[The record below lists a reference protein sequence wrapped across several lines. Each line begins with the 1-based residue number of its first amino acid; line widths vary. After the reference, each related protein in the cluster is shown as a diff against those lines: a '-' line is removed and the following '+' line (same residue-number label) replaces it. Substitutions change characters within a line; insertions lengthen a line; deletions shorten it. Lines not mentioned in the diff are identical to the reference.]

1 MKRIVILSD
10 THGVLHPEVAER
22 LRQADVI
29 LHAGDLDTPE
39 TADAIYRCA
48 PAYLV
53 QGNNDRW
60 WAPHMPRTVK
70 VTIEGIRFLLIHD
83 QRQLSPA
90 YAGADVVICGHTHR
104 YSQETRDGVLW
115 LNPGS
120 CGRRRWDRELT
131 FCAMEAESGQ
141 YRLEKVAFSPASPDH
156 F

>member
-104 YSQETRDGVLW
+104 YIQETRDGVLW

-120 CGRRRWDRELT
+120 CSLPRFSPEPTMAL
-131 FCAMEAESGQ
+131 AEADGIGL
-141 YRLEKVAFSPASPDH
+141 RVEKVLLARLRP
-156 F
+156 